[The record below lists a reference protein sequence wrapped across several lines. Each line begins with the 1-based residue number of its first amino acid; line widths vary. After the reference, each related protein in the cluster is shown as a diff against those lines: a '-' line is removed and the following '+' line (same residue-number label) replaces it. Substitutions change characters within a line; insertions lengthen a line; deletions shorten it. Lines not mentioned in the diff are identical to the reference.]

1 MYWAK
6 VFDIQ
11 NAAGE
16 RKYTLL
22 SKVVKSCLSL
32 QNSYVSVEESLSDN
46 KNTFR
51 PERNNFSDES
61 LMGLRQ
67 MKEHARK
74 CTRAEH
80 VNTLDKGIIK
90 EMQVA
95 HPNYINRKKEEE
107 EAE

>member
-1 MYWAK
+1 MVLNNGPLDWESSALTK

-32 QNSYVSVEESLSDN
+32 QNSNAIV
-46 KNTFR
+46 
-51 PERNNFSDES
+51 
-61 LMGLRQ
+61 
-67 MKEHARK
+67 EHAHK
-74 CTRAEH
+74 CTGAEH
-80 VNTLDKGIIK
+80 VNTSDKEIIK

-95 HPNYINRKKEEE
+95 HSNYINREKKEE
-107 EAE
+107 AE